1 MPKAA
6 EDHPKHA
13 ASLAAQLQNDRN
25 PLVSESKRRKR
36 KRRARE
42 EDEAAEDS
50 EQVISGKP
58 GRQILT
64 LAREQQE
71 EEYRDD
77 ESKGREEMQWRISQM
92 FGNLFSTRLIVERT
106 EWKKIPST
114 EMKSTMNT
122 MLRRLL

>member
-6 EDHPKHA
+6 EAYPKHSV
-13 ASLAAQLQNDRN
+13 SLAAQLQNDRD
-25 PLVSESKRRKR
+25 PLVSDSKQRKR
-36 KRRARE
+36 KRKARM

-77 ESKGREEMQWRISQM
+77 ESEGGEEMQWRISQM
-92 FGNLFSTRLIVERT
+92 SRILA
-106 EWKKIPST
+106 
-114 EMKSTMNT
+114 
-122 MLRRLL
+122 